1 MQAPSQNKTLRHKNI
16 KSKFHHVPPSRYNRP
31 FIKYSKFTIMKRAI
45 LTSLLITIS
54 TIQIAE
60 AKPNFAGVN
69 YSGTYLCKGNN
80 SNVGDYQVITTL
92 TLNRAASRGSIG
104 IYDLAVETEN
114 AFTYKGK
121 AVANANKIAFNL
133 SMSEVSVAEFST
145 GIANISKNG
154 ATKFTYT
161 NHYYEVDSNVGT
173 YGKETCEMQKSKTPS
188 KKTAKAI

>member
-1 MQAPSQNKTLRHKNI
+1 
-16 KSKFHHVPPSRYNRP
+16 
-31 FIKYSKFTIMKRAI
+31 MKRAI

-60 AKPNFAGVN
+60 AKPNFVGTN

-80 SNVGDYQVITTL
+80 SKVGDYQVLAKL

-104 IYDLAVETEN
+104 IYDFALETEN
-114 AFTYKGK
+114 SFTYKGK

-133 SMSEVSVAEFST
+133 SMSEVSSAEFST
-145 GIANISKNG
+145 GIANISNNSAG
-154 ATKFTYT
+154 KFAYT

-173 YGKETCEMQKSKTPS
+173 YGKETCVMQKSAQS
-188 KKTAKAI
+188 NKKSIKPV